1 MCAKLQKFLFGHTE
15 SNSLMTNV
23 EITRS
28 PVQKEKPKPNCDMRS
43 VFNEMSVSKKVS
55 TKKKRKNGKKI
66 KDDDKGS
73 LLMFTFASFIRNA
86 PVTRYVLFDISS

>member
-1 MCAKLQKFLFGHTE
+1 MCAKLQKFFLGHTE

-28 PVQKEKPKPNCDMRS
+28 PVQKKKPKPNCDMRNM
-43 VFNEMSVSKKVS
+43 FNEMTVSKKVS
-55 TKKKRKNGKKI
+55 TKKNDKKI
-66 KDDDKGS
+66 KDDGKGS
-73 LLMFTFASFIRNA
+73 LLLLTFASFIRNA